1 MVFQNWGELEAQRP
15 YENGIWDKTKLFEFL
30 VQSCTRTFREQIDE
44 YFAGYREDEKLAE
57 LLLDFLLDD
66 DYDGSD
72 SQMAAVRYLRLMDR
86 EVLKKHKEKLRL
98 AQKNEVLWKRPFAE
112 GDSLEWLSIN
122 RGKKNE

>member
-44 YFAGYREDEKLAE
+44 YFAGYREDEK
-57 LLLDFLLDD
+57 
-66 DYDGSD
+66 
-72 SQMAAVRYLRLMDR
+72 
-86 EVLKKHKEKLRL
+86 
-98 AQKNEVLWKRPFAE
+98 VLWKRPFAE